1 MRPFLL
7 CSFKYYAFSKLK
19 VAPLRTKHPL
29 NDIWG
34 GLCPQYFLYKRCS
47 SERLP
52 GWSRQKLMRKTNM
65 LGVTAE
71 RSWQARPP
79 GSQTHPGLQHKHT
92 DHSGFVLSCLV
103 PEWSLGL
110 GILAK
115 MLMTSLIL
123 LIITGYSQMGGQ
135 MDTRPERFV

>member
-1 MRPFLL
+1 M
-7 CSFKYYAFSKLK
+7 C
-19 VAPLRTKHPL
+19 PL
-29 NDIWG
+29 NDIFE
-34 GLCPQYFLYKRCS
+34 GLCAQHVLYKRCS

-52 GWSRQKLMRKTNM
+52 DWSHWKLMRKPNM
-65 LGVTAE
+65 FGATAE
-71 RSWQARPP
+71 RVWQTQAPA
-79 GSQTHPGLQHKHT
+79 SQTHPGLQHKHA
-92 DHSGFVLSCLV
+92 DHSGFVLSRLI
-103 PEWSLGL
+103 PEWPLGL